1 MKILV
6 NCKIKRTPEI
16 LSDERYIMFSRYWTE
31 IFVTGVLPLVALVYL
46 NYGIYVEIRNSKKFR
61 QNPEMKSPPPRNVRK
76 CTTRLRISSTLN
88 MNNLSKNH
96 LKVRATSA
104 SSFELSRSVLEMGF
118 ETVTLKLKIN

>member
-1 MKILV
+1 
-6 NCKIKRTPEI
+6 
-16 LSDERYIMFSRYWTE
+16 MFSRYWTE

-104 SSFELSRSVLEMGF
+104 SSFELSRSVLEKGSNF
-118 ETVTLKLKIN
+118 LTVTLKLKKIAEDLLIY